1 MRDGPLRVLALGAL
15 LAFAVPY
22 GCDRDD
28 LPAERQEGSVGAKG
42 AGASSPPV
50 AGPEPTT
57 PSANP
62 AGGTPVGGAFARAE
76 LVPVGGS
83 GVSGDVVFK
92 EVGSLGVQVELE
104 VSGLPAP
111 GDPEE
116 PEPYFAQVH
125 GGSCS
130 EAPRGGGQEPEDEH
144 GEDHHG
150 HDHEHGGG
158 PSLALVRLDRFFGA
172 APEYA
177 DHPEYEDPPAD
188 GLPGNIDAPFSVGAS
203 ADGTGSV
210 SSLLEGAEPEDLTS
224 GGPKYVDLRAPSHG
238 APGDWPA
245 LACANL
251 G

>member
-1 MRDGPLRVLALGAL
+1 MVVRTILVMLA
-15 LAFAVPY
+15 AFAVLY
-22 GCDRDD
+22 GCDRAGP
-28 LPAERQEGSVGAKG
+28 PAERQERGAG
-42 AGASSPPV
+42 VEEPGASSPP
-50 AGPEPTT
+50 ASEPAT
-57 PSANP
+57 PSADS

-76 LVPVGGS
+76 LGPLGDS

-130 EAPRGGGQEPEDEH
+130 EAPRGGSQEPEDDH
-144 GEDHHG
+144 GDDHHDDHHG
-150 HDHEHGGG
+150 HDHEHGGGG

-172 APEYA
+172 EPEYA

-188 GLPGNIDAPFSVGAS
+188 DLPGNIDAPFSVGAS
-203 ADGTGSV
+203 ADGTATV
-210 SSLLEGAEPEDLTS
+210 TSLLEGVEPEHLSS
-224 GGPKYVDLRAPSHG
+224 GSPKYVDLRAPSHDL
-238 APGDWPA
+238 APEHWPA
-245 LACANL
+245 LACADL